1 MSDNLENSL
10 LHKVKTPKDLRLLND
25 NQLDQVSRELRNEV
39 IEVVSQTGGH
49 LGSSLGVVELTVALH
64 AVFNT
69 PFDKLIWDVGHQC
82 YPHKIITERR
92 NDMSSLRQ
100 KDGLSGFTKRSESEY
115 DPFGAAHSSTS
126 ISAALGF
133 AMAREL
139 GQPIGDTIAVIGDGS
154 ITAGMAYEALNNAG
168 SENKRMF
175 VILNDNEMSIA
186 PPVGAMSSYLSTIN
200 SHQAFEKLKL
210 FGEEI
215 ESHLPS
221 TLREGARRARQLVTG
236 RNQSTFFEDLG
247 FNYLGPIDGHDM
259 GQLLHVLR
267 AAKFR
272 STGPT
277 LIHVCTKKGHGYA
290 PAENSADKYHGVSK
304 FNIQTGQ
311 QSKAPAN
318 APSYTSIFGNSLL
331 EEAKSDTRVVGITAA
346 MPSGTG
352 INILANEFPER
363 VFDVGIAEQHAV
375 TFAAGLAAGGMK
387 PFCAIYSTFLQRAYD
402 QIVHDVA
409 LQNLPVRFAIDR
421 AGLVGADGATHAGVF
436 DISYMSN
443 IPNMTVMAASDEA
456 ELVHMVRTAA
466 EFDEGPIA
474 FRYPRGNGTGI
485 QLPQRGEILEIGK
498 GRIVQEGEDLVIL
511 SFGAHMNLVKDAEV
525 ALAKMGVS
533 VTIADAR
540 FVKPLD
546 VELIDHL
553 MENHPCMLTVEQGA
567 MGGFGSIVLNHV
579 NKNRSRNEN
588 LRFDSIFVADRFI
601 DQADVNSMYDEAGMG
616 INDIIDKSIQL
627 MEQSNRMS
635 KNFNFGDFKRTN
647 SF

>member
-1 MSDNLENSL
+1 
-10 LHKVKTPKDLRLLND
+10 
-25 NQLDQVSRELRNEV
+25 
-39 IEVVSQTGGH
+39 
-49 LGSSLGVVELTVALH
+49 
-64 AVFNT
+64 
-69 PFDKLIWDVGHQC
+69 
-82 YPHKIITERR
+82 
-92 NDMSSLRQ
+92 
-100 KDGLSGFTKRSESEY
+100 
-115 DPFGAAHSSTS
+115 
-126 ISAALGF
+126 
-133 AMAREL
+133 
-139 GQPIGDTIAVIGDGS
+139 
-154 ITAGMAYEALNNAG
+154 
-168 SENKRMF
+168 
-175 VILNDNEMSIA
+175 
-186 PPVGAMSSYLSTIN
+186 
-200 SHQAFEKLKL
+200 
-210 FGEEI
+210 
-215 ESHLPS
+215 
-221 TLREGARRARQLVTG
+221 
-236 RNQSTFFEDLG
+236 
-247 FNYLGPIDGHDM
+247 M
-259 GQLLHVLR
+259 GQLLYVLR

-304 FNIQTGQ
+304 FNVQTGQ

-318 APSYTSIFGNSLL
+318 APSYTSIFGKSLL
-331 EEAKSDTRVVGITAA
+331 EEAKLDTRVVGITAA

-352 INILANEFPER
+352 INILAKELPER

-466 EFDEGPIA
+466 EFDEGPVA

-485 QLPQRGEILEIGK
+485 QLPQRGEILKIGK
-498 GRIVQEGEDLVIL
+498 GRIIQEGTDLVIL

-540 FVKPLD
+540 FSKPLD
-546 VELIDHL
+546 VELVDQL
-553 MENHPCMLTVEQGA
+553 MENHSCMLTVEQGS
-567 MGGFGSIVLNHV
+567 MGGFGSIVLQHV
-579 NKNRSRNEN
+579 NRNRTRNEN
-588 LRFDSIFVADRFI
+588 LVFDSIFVADRFI
-601 DQADVNSMYDEAGMG
+601 DQADVNSMYEDAGMG
-616 INDIIDKSIQL
+616 INDIIDKSIKL
-627 MEQSNRMS
+627 LEQSSQNSR
-635 KNFNFGDFKRTN
+635 KFDFGYFKEN
-647 SF
+647 AIS

>member
-553 MENHPCMLTVEQGA
+553 MENHSCMLTVEQGA

-627 MEQSNRMS
+627 MEQSNQMS

>member
-1 MSDNLENSL
+1 
-10 LHKVKTPKDLRLLND
+10 
-25 NQLDQVSRELRNEV
+25 
-39 IEVVSQTGGH
+39 
-49 LGSSLGVVELTVALH
+49 
-64 AVFNT
+64 
-69 PFDKLIWDVGHQC
+69 
-82 YPHKIITERR
+82 
-92 NDMSSLRQ
+92 
-100 KDGLSGFTKRSESEY
+100 
-115 DPFGAAHSSTS
+115 
-126 ISAALGF
+126 
-133 AMAREL
+133 MAGEL
-139 GQPIGDTIAVIGDGS
+139 GQAVGDTIAVIGDGS
-154 ITAGMAYEALNNAG
+154 ITAGMAYEALNNVG

-236 RNQSTFFEDLG
+236 RSQSTFFEDLG

-259 GQLLHVLR
+259 RQLLYVLR

-304 FNIQTGQ
+304 FNVHTGQ

-318 APSYTSIFGNSLL
+318 APSYTSIFGKSLL
-331 EEAKSDTRVVGITAA
+331 EEAKLDTRVVGITAA

-352 INILANEFPER
+352 INILAKELPER

-466 EFDEGPIA
+466 EFDEGPVA

-485 QLPQRGEILEIGK
+485 QLPQRGEILKIGK
-498 GRIVQEGEDLVIL
+498 GRIIQEGTDLVIL

-525 ALAKMGVS
+525 ALAKMGVG

-540 FVKPLD
+540 FAKPLD
-546 VELIDHL
+546 VELVDQL
-553 MENHPCMLTVEQGA
+553 MENHSCMLTVEQGS
-567 MGGFGSIVLNHV
+567 MGGFGSIVLQHV
-579 NKNRSRNEN
+579 NRNRSRNEN
-588 LRFDSIFVADRFI
+588 LVFDSIFVADRFI
-601 DQADVNSMYDEAGMG
+601 DQADVNSMYEDAGMG
-616 INDIIDKSIQL
+616 INDIIDKSIKL
-627 MEQSNRMS
+627 LEQSSQNSR
-635 KNFNFGDFKRTN
+635 KFDFGNFKENAV
-647 SF
+647 S

>member
-1 MSDNLENSL
+1 MSNNSENIL
-10 LHKVKTPKDLRLLND
+10 LNKIKTPKDLRFLND
-25 NQLDQVSRELRNEV
+25 AQLDQVSRELRNEL

-69 PFDKLIWDVGHQC
+69 PFDKLVWDVGHQC

-92 NDMSSLRQ
+92 NEMTSLRQ
-100 KDGLSGFTKRSESEY
+100 KGGLSGFTKRSESEY

-126 ISAALGF
+126 ISATLGF
-133 AMAREL
+133 TMAREL
-139 GQPIGDTIAVIGDGS
+139 GQPVGDTIAVIGDGS

-210 FGEEI
+210 FGAEI

-236 RNQSTFFEDLG
+236 RSQSTFFEDLG

-259 GQLLHVLR
+259 GQLLYVLR

-304 FNIQTGQ
+304 FNVQTGQ

-318 APSYTSIFGNSLL
+318 APSYTSIFGKSLL
-331 EEAKSDTRVVGITAA
+331 EEARLDTRVVGITAA

-352 INILANEFPER
+352 VNIMAKELPER

-402 QIVHDVA
+402 QIIHDVA
-409 LQNLPVRFAIDR
+409 LQSLPVRFAIDR

-456 ELVHMVRTAA
+456 ELIHMVRTAA

-474 FRYPRGNGTGI
+474 FRYPRGNGTGV
-485 QLPQRGEILEIGK
+485 QLPQRGEILKIGK
-498 GRIVQEGEDLVIL
+498 GRIIQEGTDIVIL

-540 FVKPLD
+540 FAKPLD
-546 VELIDHL
+546 VGLVDHL

-567 MGGFGSIVLNHV
+567 MGGFGSIVLQHV
-579 NKNRSRNEN
+579 NRNRTKNKD
-588 LRFDSIFVADRFI
+588 LMFDSIFAADRFI
-601 DQADVNSMYDEAGMG
+601 DQADVDSMYEDAGLG
-616 INDIIDKSIQL
+616 LDNIVNKSIKL
-627 MEQSNRMS
+627 LEQSVQNT
-635 KNFNFGDFKRTN
+635 KKFDFGNFREI
-647 SF
+647 S

>member
-10 LHKVKTPKDLRLLND
+10 LHKVKTPNDLRLLDD

-92 NDMSSLRQ
+92 NDMISLRQ
-100 KDGLSGFTKRSESEY
+100 KGGISGFTKRSESEY

-133 AMAREL
+133 TMAREL
-139 GQPIGDTIAVIGDGS
+139 GQPVGDTIAVIGDGS

-236 RNQSTFFEDLG
+236 RSQSTFFEDLG

-259 GQLLHVLR
+259 GQLLYVLR

-290 PAENSADKYHGVSK
+290 PAENSSDKYHGVSK
-304 FNIQTGQ
+304 FNVQTGQ
-311 QSKAPAN
+311 QSKSPAN
-318 APSYTSIFGNSLL
+318 APSYTSIFGKSLL

-352 INILANEFPER
+352 INILAKEFPER

-498 GRIVQEGEDLVIL
+498 GRIVQEGEDLVIV

-540 FVKPLD
+540 FAKPLD
-546 VELIDHL
+546 VELINQL
-553 MENHPCMLTVEQGA
+553 MENHSCMLTVEQGS
-567 MGGFGSIVLNHV
+567 MGGFGSIVLQHV

-588 LRFDSIFVADRFI
+588 LTFDSIFVADRFI

-616 INDIIDKSIQL
+616 INDIIDKSINL
-627 MEQSNRMS
+627 LKQSSQNT
-635 KNFNFGDFKRTN
+635 KKFDFGNFKENAV
-647 SF
+647 S

>member
-1 MSDNLENSL
+1 
-10 LHKVKTPKDLRLLND
+10 
-25 NQLDQVSRELRNEV
+25 
-39 IEVVSQTGGH
+39 
-49 LGSSLGVVELTVALH
+49 
-64 AVFNT
+64 
-69 PFDKLIWDVGHQC
+69 
-82 YPHKIITERR
+82 
-92 NDMSSLRQ
+92 
-100 KDGLSGFTKRSESEY
+100 
-115 DPFGAAHSSTS
+115 
-126 ISAALGF
+126 
-133 AMAREL
+133 
-139 GQPIGDTIAVIGDGS
+139 
-154 ITAGMAYEALNNAG
+154 
-168 SENKRMF
+168 MF

-616 INDIIDKSIQL
+616 INDIIDKSIHL
-627 MEQSNRMS
+627 MEQSNQMS